1 MRLTCVL
8 GYFKRYKSLGG
19 QPFAGKYKVIRRVEN
34 THKKTAVK
42 NILQNA
48 RNMEMLNKPYIT
60 QEEEH
65 GSAKALREAGYREE
79 WLTKI
84 KKQNEVKWLEKRP
97 HYSIESHLEQLNISK
112 KWE

>member
-19 QPFAGKYKVIRRVEN
+19 QPFSGKNKVIKRVEN
-34 THKKTAVK
+34 THKATAVK

-48 RNMEMLNKPYIT
+48 RNMEIIKRPYISEK
-60 QEEEH
+60 EER
-65 GSAKALREAGYREE
+65 GSAKLLRNAGLREDFV
-79 WLTKI
+79 TKM
-84 KKQNEVKWLEKRP
+84 KKERDEKWLEKRP

>member
-19 QPFAGKYKVIRRVEN
+19 QPFAGKNKVIRRVEN
-34 THKKTAVK
+34 THKATAVK
-42 NILQNA
+42 NFLQNA
-48 RNMEMLNKPYIT
+48 RNMEIISKPFIT
-60 QEEEH
+60 HEEEH
-65 GSAKALREAGYREE
+65 GSAKALRKAGYREDFS
-79 WLTKI
+79 TQI
-84 KKQNEVKWLEKRP
+84 KKVNEEKWLEKRP